1 MGGFPAAPGRPDP
14 QNRRSPAGQHIKNP
28 ASLLSLTGILDPR
41 LLYCVVR
48 KGRVERLPR
57 GTGGVLWGGPPPN
70 TAFQSGAMRFFLGG
84 GSPNRG
90 WLRGAGSLLGHPGLL
105 LREVLTDRKSS
116 ILGIQAAPGGRNTL
130 QKDDGL
136 STPPSF
142 GKVSR
147 QPGAAQTP
155 KNVSRSAARF
165 SRFPALGPG
174 SFKRTPG
181 SFQKD
186 PGSVKKN
193 PGLLKGPGVL

>member
-1 MGGFPAAPGRPDP
+1 MGGFPAAPGHPDP

-28 ASLLSLTGILDPR
+28 ASLLSLTGILDRR

-70 TAFQSGAMRFFLGG
+70 TAFQSGAMRFFWGG

-136 STPPSF
+136 STPPHLL
-142 GKVSR
+142 
-147 QPGAAQTP
+147 
-155 KNVSRSAARF
+155 ARF
-165 SRFPALGPG
+165 PG
-174 SFKRTPG
+174 SPG
-181 SFQKD
+181 PPRPPKMFPDRRHDFRAS
-186 PGSVKKN
+186 PPWV
-193 PGLLKGPGVL
+193 LLVDPGVL